1 MAATFAFDRDHG
13 AATGNPN
20 HGTTTSTSVSDVN
33 WKNSDTEA
41 TAYSAAPITGG
52 NNSFEN
58 WLFGHFSGTYNQILS
73 LLFAHTSTAFGT
85 GLTLKGPPA
94 APNTYIFTITSG
106 NATVGAT
113 YTNNAQTFTVLETIA
128 SQVTLVTSGT
138 GAPAASGTLT
148 KSAGTGDATITFS
161 AFGQSGINYTTPS
174 ATTNA
179 GLTTDMTTAI
189 AIGSGVAV
197 WVGATGPYASGKAT
211 SSTIVP
217 CYTNYLTTQLQTTS
231 SAAAGDTATV
241 TLTLQYQEN

>member
-13 AATGNPN
+13 AITGSPG
-20 HGTTTSTSVSDVN
+20 HGTTTSTGVTDVN

-52 NNSFEN
+52 NNSYEN

-73 LLFAHTSTAFGT
+73 GLFAHTATAFGT
-85 GLTLKGPPA
+85 GLTLKGVPA
-94 APNTYIFTITSG
+94 APNTYIFTITAG
-106 NATVGAT
+106 NATAAAT

-128 SQVTLVTSGT
+128 SGTTLVTSGT

-148 KSAGTGDATITFS
+148 KATGTGDATLTFS
-161 AFGQSGINYTTPS
+161 AFGQSGLNYTTP
-174 ATTNA
+174 ATTTNA
-179 GLTTDMTTAI
+179 NLSTDMTTAI

-197 WVGATGPYASGKAT
+197 YFGATGPYASGKAT
-211 SSTIVP
+211 STTSNP
-217 CYTNYLTTQLQTTS
+217 AYTNYLTTQLQTTS